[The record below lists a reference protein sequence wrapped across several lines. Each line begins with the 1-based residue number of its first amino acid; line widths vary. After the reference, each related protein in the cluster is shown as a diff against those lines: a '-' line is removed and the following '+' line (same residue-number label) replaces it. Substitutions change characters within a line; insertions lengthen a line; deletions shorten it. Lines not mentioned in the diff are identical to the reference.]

1 MMKIKA
7 ILNDIRNYNLR
18 KGSINKN
25 CGITLISLVVTIIIL
40 LILGGIAIATLTGEN
55 GLFARAKQAKENYSI
70 SSAKEKLQLAI
81 SDLMVEQTSKGEN
94 LTKEDLP
101 KINNNEIDVKSIET
115 FPVEVICENY
125 IFNVDENFTVTYVRE
140 ASGTVVTFTTEP
152 ESYTNKDEIKILV
165 KISNPKGIKSIQ
177 KPGETD
183 RILAQ
188 GQKEVGIDYKV
199 TKNGHYIFTIVD
211 EEGKETVKDVYI
223 DLIDKLE
230 PLDFEITAKLEND
243 KIVISGTAQDAEK
256 TEESTKSGIEYYEYY
271 LIDKDKK
278 ETKYNTNE
286 ILKDTVPFGEYK
298 VYAIAYDRAGNSKQ
312 SNIVELTIS
321 TKTKIVAT
329 GYSYSMTIDVDGNLL
344 TCGRNDYGQLGDG
357 TTTNKTIP
365 VKIKPDTKFKQI
377 SAGNSHS
384 LAIDEEGNLWAW
396 GNNGSGRLGDGTT
409 ENKKSPIKIKPETK
423 FIQIACGVDFTVTID
438 SEGNLWSWGHNGNGQ
453 LGDGT
458 MTNKLSPVQ
467 ITSGTKF
474 TQISVGSTHSL
485 AIDEEGNLW
494 SWGVNSY
501 GQLGDGTQS
510 PKLIPVQITSS
521 TKFTQISAG
530 YNDNSLA
537 IDEEGNLWACGRN
550 YEGQLGD
557 GTKINKLSLVQI
569 TKGIKF
575 KQLSIAPIN
584 SFAIDSEGNLWA
596 WGNNYSGQVGDGT
609 KIDRLK
615 PVRIMKG
622 IKFIQVSAK
631 FNHRLAIDEEGNLW
645 AWGEGRVGQ
654 LMDGTVESK
663 TIPTKVIY

>member
-1 MMKIKA
+1 MMKIKE
-7 ILNDIRNYNLR
+7 ILNDIRSYNFK

-40 LILGGIAIATLTGEN
+40 LILGGIAIATVTGEN
-55 GLFARAKQAKENYSI
+55 GLFARAKQAKENYSV

-81 SDLMVEQTSKGEN
+81 SDLMVEQTSKGED

-152 ESYTNKDEIKILV
+152 ESYTNKDEVKILV

-211 EEGKETVKDVYI
+211 EEGKETVKDIYI

-243 KIVISGTAQDAEK
+243 KILISGTAQDAEK

-271 LIDKDKK
+271 LIDKDKE

-298 VYAIAYDRAGNSKQ
+298 VYVIAYDRAGNPKQ
-312 SNIVELTIS
+312 SNMVELTIS
-321 TKTKIVAT
+321 TKTKMVAT
-329 GYSYSMTIDVDGNLL
+329 GNSFSLAIDEEGNLL
-344 TCGRNDYGQLGDG
+344 TCGRNNEGQLGDG

-365 VKIKPDTKFKQI
+365 VKINI
-377 SAGNSHS
+377 
-384 LAIDEEGNLWAW
+384 
-396 GNNGSGRLGDGTT
+396 
-409 ENKKSPIKIKPETK
+409 
-423 FIQIACGVDFTVTID
+423 
-438 SEGNLWSWGHNGNGQ
+438 
-453 LGDGT
+453 
-458 MTNKLSPVQ
+458 
-467 ITSGTKF
+467 GTKF
-474 TQISVGSTHSL
+474 NQIATGPKHSL

-494 SWGVNSY
+494 SWGNNSW
-501 GQLGDGTQS
+501 GQLGNGTQNGR
-510 PKLIPVQITSS
+510 LTPVQIASG
-521 TKFTQISAG
+521 TKFTKISAQH
-530 YNDNSLA
+530 DHSLA
-537 IDEEGNLWACGRN
+537 IDIDGNLWSWGENRD
-550 YEGQLGD
+550 GQIGD
-557 GTKINKLSLVQI
+557 GTEKARLTPVQI
-569 TKGIKF
+569 AKGIKF
-575 KQLSIAPIN
+575 KQISAATY
-584 SFAIDSEGNLWA
+584 SGFAIDSEGNLWA
-596 WGNNYSGQVGDGT
+596 WGNNYSGLLGDGT

-615 PVRIMKG
+615 PVRIAKG
-622 IKFIQVSAK
+622 IKFIQLSVEY
-631 FNHRLAIDEEGNLW
+631 FHGLAVDEEGNLW
-645 AWGEGRVGQ
+645 AWGNNSNGQ
-654 LMDGTVESK
+654 LGDGTTIEK
-663 TIPTKVIY
+663 TIPTKVIF

>member
-1 MMKIKA
+1 MMKK
-7 ILNDIRNYNLR
+7 ILNNVVKSKIKNNSSNNY
-18 KGSINKN
+18 
-25 CGITLISLVVTIIIL
+25 GITLISLVVTIIIL

-55 GLFARAKQAKENYSI
+55 GLFARAKQAKENYSV

-81 SDLMVEQTSKGEN
+81 SDLMVEQTTKGEN

-101 KINNNEIDVKSIET
+101 KINNNEIDVKSTET

-152 ESYTNKDEIKILV
+152 ESYTNKDEVKILV

-211 EEGKETVKDVYI
+211 EEGKETVKDIYI

-271 LIDKDKK
+271 LIDKDEK
-278 ETKYNTNE
+278 ETKYTTNE

-298 VYAIAYDRAGNSKQ
+298 VHVIAYDRAGNSKQ

-321 TKTKIVAT
+321 TKTKMVAT
-329 GYSYSMTIDVDGNLL
+329 GHSYSMTIDVDGNLL

-365 VKIKPDTKFKQI
+365 VKIKPDTKFIQI
-377 SAGNSHS
+377 AAGKSNS
-384 LAIDEEGNLWAW
+384 LAIDEDGNLWTW
-396 GNNGSGRLGDGTT
+396 GQNDYGQLGDGTT
-409 ENKKSPIKIKPETK
+409 ENKTSPIKIKPDTK
-423 FIQIACGVDFTVTID
+423 FIQISAGSDFSVTID
-438 SEGNLWSWGHNGNGQ
+438 SEGNLWTWGHNGNGQ

-458 MTNKLSPVQ
+458 QIDRLKPVQ

-474 TQISVGSTHSL
+474 KQISVGGSHSL
-485 AIDEEGNLW
+485 AIDEDGNLW
-494 SWGVNSY
+494 TWGSNSD
-501 GQLGDGTQS
+501 GQLGVGTQS

-530 YNDNSLA
+530 CYNNSFA

-575 KQLSIAPIN
+575 KQISAEVYR
-584 SFAIDSEGNLWA
+584 SFAIDSEGSLWA
-596 WGNNYSGQVGDGT
+596 WGNNYSGELGDGT

-622 IKFIQVSAK
+622 IKFKKISAK
-631 FNHRLAIDEEGNLW
+631 FHHRLAIDEEGNLW
-645 AWGEGRVGQ
+645 AWGEGRVGE

>member
-1 MMKIKA
+1 MMKIKE
-7 ILNDIRNYNLR
+7 ILNDIRSYNFK

-55 GLFARAKQAKENYSI
+55 GLFARAKQAKENYSV

-101 KINNNEIDVKSIET
+101 KINNNEIDVKSTET

-152 ESYTNKDEIKILV
+152 ESYTNKDEVKILV

-243 KIVISGTAQDAEK
+243 KILISGTAQDAEK

-278 ETKYNTNE
+278 ETKYTTNE

-298 VYAIAYDRAGNSKQ
+298 VYVIAYDRAGNPKQ
-312 SNIVELTIS
+312 SNIVELTIN
-321 TKTKIVAT
+321 TKTKMVAT
-329 GYSYSMTIDVDGNLL
+329 GLTHSLALDEEGNLWGWGKNSYGQLGDGTTEDKRSPIKIKAKAKFKQIAVGSAYSFAIDEEGNLL
-344 TCGRNDYGQLGDG
+344 AWGYNGYGQLGDG
-357 TTTNKTIP
+357 TTTDKTSPVQIMKGTKFTQISVGGDAYSLAIDEEGNLWGWGKNFYGQLGDGTIENKTSSI
-365 VKIKPDTKFKQI
+365 KIKPETKFKQI
-377 SAGNSHS
+377 ATGDGHS

-396 GNNGSGRLGDGTT
+396 GYN
-409 ENKKSPIKIKPETK
+409 
-423 FIQIACGVDFTVTID
+423 C
-438 SEGNLWSWGHNGNGQ
+438 HGQ
-453 LGDGT
+453 LGDET
-458 MTNKLSPVQ
+458 EINKKVPVQVKTNIKYKEIAAGYNCSLAIDEQGNLWEWGSLAVRLSKIPVQ
-467 ITSGTKF
+467 IKLETKF
-474 TQISVGSTHSL
+474 KQIAVGERYSL
-485 AIDEEGNLW
+485 AIDEEGKLW
-494 SWGVNSY
+494 TWGNNAY
-501 GQLGDGTQS
+501 
-510 PKLIPVQITSS
+510 
-521 TKFTQISAG
+521 
-530 YNDNSLA
+530 
-537 IDEEGNLWACGRN
+537 
-550 YEGQLGD
+550 GQLGD
-557 GTKINKLSLVQI
+557 GTKINRKSPMEI
-569 TKGIKF
+569 KPETKF
-575 KQLSIAPIN
+575 KQIAAHRYH
-584 SFAIDSEGNLWA
+584 SLAIDNEGNLWA
-596 WGNNYSGQVGDGT
+596 WGNHE
-609 KIDRLK
+609 R
-615 PVRIMKG
+615 
-622 IKFIQVSAK
+622 
-631 FNHRLAIDEEGNLW
+631 
-645 AWGEGRVGQ
+645 
-654 LMDGTVESK
+654 
-663 TIPTKVIY
+663 TISSFSRWNRSR

>member
-1 MMKIKA
+1 MMKK
-7 ILNDIRNYNLR
+7 ILNNVVKSKIKNNSSNNY
-18 KGSINKN
+18 
-25 CGITLISLVVTIIIL
+25 GITLISLVVTIIIL

-55 GLFARAKQAKENYSI
+55 GLFARAKQAKENYSV

-81 SDLMVEQTSKGEN
+81 SDLMVEQTTKGEN

-101 KINNNEIDVKSIET
+101 KINNNEIDVKSTET

-140 ASGTVVTFTTEP
+140 TSGTVVTFTTEP
-152 ESYTNKDEIKILV
+152 ESYTNKDEVKILV

-211 EEGKETVKDVYI
+211 EEGKETVKDIYI

-271 LIDKDKK
+271 LIDKDEK
-278 ETKYNTNE
+278 ETKYTTNE

-298 VYAIAYDRAGNSKQ
+298 VHVIAYDRAGNSKQ

-321 TKTKIVAT
+321 TKTKMVAT
-329 GYSYSMTIDVDGNLL
+329 GHSYSMTIDVDGNLL

-365 VKIKPDTKFKQI
+365 VKIKPDTKFIQI
-377 SAGNSHS
+377 AAGKSNS
-384 LAIDEEGNLWAW
+384 LAIDEDGNLWTW
-396 GNNGSGRLGDGTT
+396 GQNDYGQLGDGTT
-409 ENKKSPIKIKPETK
+409 ENKTSPIKIKPDTK
-423 FIQIACGVDFTVTID
+423 FIQISAGSDFSVTID
-438 SEGNLWSWGHNGNGQ
+438 SEGNLWTWGHNGNGQ

-458 MTNKLSPVQ
+458 QIDRLKPVQ

-474 TQISVGSTHSL
+474 KQISVGGSHSL
-485 AIDEEGNLW
+485 AIDEDGNLW
-494 SWGVNSY
+494 TWGSNSD
-501 GQLGDGTQS
+501 GQLGVGTQS

-530 YNDNSLA
+530 CYNNSFA

-557 GTKINKLSLVQI
+557 GTKINKISLVQI

-575 KQLSIAPIN
+575 KQISAEVYR
-584 SFAIDSEGNLWA
+584 SFAIDSEGSLWA
-596 WGNNYSGQVGDGT
+596 WGNNYSGELGDGT

-622 IKFIQVSAK
+622 IKFKKISAK
-631 FNHRLAIDEEGNLW
+631 FHHRLAIDEEGNLW
-645 AWGEGRVGQ
+645 AWGEGRVGE